1 MELRNTGTNQP
12 KSVFHSSRVTRAQK
26 ASFGSGGRNQ
36 LRTLFD
42 RLIGSLVFKIAF
54 AIIVVETILLGL
66 FGGYYVQYFGAE
78 IDRRI
83 AEQISTP
90 GLLIQREQLKISILS
105 DHEQM
110 TLLLGPHLQ
119 QALAIGF
126 DGTIYHSTDPSM
138 IGASISAFPD
148 FPADQLRADMTEQ
161 VLMTMTGETGSSMV
175 SITPLFALNANQPFM
190 FVYLKVSTKG
200 LEESQRQ
207 MQSVLLIGSAMCLFL
222 TSALIFLF
230 TQHTVLRRLIAAAQF
245 VNKIQIGKL
254 SSRLTPMGRDE
265 IGILERG
272 LNAMAESLERRT
284 QQHQIA
290 QNALRDSEERFRDFT
305 LSSADWYWEM
315 GSDLK
320 IAFASY
326 KFYQLIEDISG
337 SPQGKTFDKLGLHP
351 EHPDGWQY
359 LQQHLD
365 AHKAFYGVEFSWIAG
380 DGEKQFGRINGV
392 PVFGLDGSFNGYRGT
407 GSNITEQRRAAEE
420 QHELQ
425 RQLATSQKLEAVGQ
439 MAGGV
444 AHEFNNCLAGIL
456 SFAEVARAKIDDP
469 EKVKEYIGHVISLG
483 ERATGVADQLLMF
496 SRRRIDL
503 PKNVRVESIFAEMEK
518 LLVTLLEHRIDLQ
531 IWADEPDLHTRVDP
545 TQLSACILNLA
556 INARDAMPDGGTLQ
570 ISCSSADIAPP
581 AQRNADE
588 DDDANIYPPDVEG
601 QFVVITVQD
610 TGTGIPEDIIDNIFE
625 PFFSTKEPGK
635 GTGLGLSIVHSWVE
649 EAHGFINV
657 ESIEGEGTTFSI
669 YLPRSEPGTDDIDKI
684 DEIGDFPG
692 NGERILIVDD
702 EQALRSTAQI
712 ILDDAGYKTETAKST
727 EEALEILMRDAEDGK
742 TFDVI
747 LTDVVLSGRSGPQL
761 IIEALRQNPHYGV
774 VFMSGYPA
782 RSRKELENLLG
793 NYIFVKKPFRPGQL
807 QKAVHDALKMVSER
821 IRKAAISNNS

>member
-1 MELRNTGTNQP
+1 M
-12 KSVFHSSRVTRAQK
+12 
-26 ASFGSGGRNQ
+26 
-36 LRTLFD
+36 RTLFD

-54 AIIVVETILLGL
+54 AIIVVETILFGL
-66 FGGYYVQYFGAE
+66 FGGYYVNYFGAE

-90 GLLIQREQLKISILS
+90 GRLIQQEQLKVSILS
-105 DHEQM
+105 DPEQM
-110 TLLLGPHLQ
+110 ELLLGRHLQ
-119 QALAIGF
+119 QALAVGF
-126 DGTIYHSTDPSM
+126 DGTIYHSTDPLM
-138 IGASISAFPD
+138 IGASISSLPD
-148 FPADQLRADMTEQ
+148 FPTEQLRADMREQ
-161 VLMTMTGETGSSMV
+161 TLFTVDDDTGSSMV
-175 SITPLFALNANQPFM
+175 SITPIFALNANQPFM
-190 FVYLKVSTKG
+190 YVYLKVSTKG

-207 MQSVLLIGSAMCLFL
+207 MQSVLVIGSILCVLL

-230 TQHTVLRRLIAAAQF
+230 TQHTVLKRLITAAQF
-245 VNKIQIGKL
+245 VNKIQVGKL

-284 QQHQIA
+284 QQHQAA

-315 GSDLK
+315 GSDFK

-326 KFYQLIEDISG
+326 KFYQLIEEING
-337 SPQGKTFDKLGLHP
+337 SPQGQSFDKLGLHP
-351 EHPDGWQY
+351 EHPEGWQY
-359 LQQHLD
+359 LQRHLD
-365 AHKAFYGVEFSWIAG
+365 EHTAFYNVEFSWTSR

-392 PVFGLDGSFNGYRGT
+392 PVFALDGSFNGYRGT
-407 GSNITEQRRAAEE
+407 GSNITEQHRAAEE
-420 QHELQ
+420 QQALQ

-469 EKVKEYIGHVISLG
+469 ERVKEYIDHVISLG

-496 SRRRIDL
+496 SRRRIDQ

-531 IWADEPDLHTRVDP
+531 IWADEADLHTRVDP

-570 ISCSSADIAPP
+570 ISCSSADIPP
-581 AQRNADE
+581 LAQRDADE
-588 DDDANIYPPDVEG
+588 DEDIYPPEVEG

-610 TGTGIPEDIIDNIFE
+610 TGTGIPEDVIDHIFE

-649 EAHGFINV
+649 EAHGFINL
-657 ESIEGEGTTFSI
+657 ESVEGEGTTFSI
-669 YLPRSEPGTDDIDKI
+669 YLPRSEPGAEPEDEV
-684 DEIGDFPG
+684 DEIGVFPG
-692 NGERILIVDD
+692 NGERVLIVDD
-702 EQALRSTAQI
+702 EQALRTTAQI
-712 ILDDAGYKTETAKST
+712 ILEDAGYRTEIAKST
-727 EEALEILMRDAEDGK
+727 EEALVILQTNTGDAA
-742 TFDVI
+742 FDVI
-747 LTDVVLSGRSGPQL
+747 VTDVVLPGRSGPQL
-761 IIEALRQNPHYGV
+761 IIEALRQNPRYGV

-782 RSRKELENLLG
+782 RSRKELDNLLG
-793 NYIFVKKPFRPGQL
+793 NYVFVKKPFRPGKL
-807 QKAVHDALKMVSER
+807 QKAVHDALKLASER
-821 IRKAAISNNS
+821 AQSS

>member
-1 MELRNTGTNQP
+1 M
-12 KSVFHSSRVTRAQK
+12 
-26 ASFGSGGRNQ
+26 
-36 LRTLFD
+36 RTLFD

-54 AIIVVETILLGL
+54 AIIVVETILFGL
-66 FGGYYVQYFGAE
+66 FGGYYVNYFGAE

-90 GLLIQREQLKISILS
+90 GRLIQQEQLKVSILS
-105 DHEQM
+105 DAEQM
-110 TLLLGPHLQ
+110 ELLLGRHLQ
-119 QALAIGF
+119 QALAVGF
-126 DGTIYHSTDPSM
+126 DGTIYHSTDPLM
-138 IGASISAFPD
+138 IGASISSLPD
-148 FPADQLRADMTEQ
+148 FPTEQLRADMREQ
-161 VLMTMTGETGSSMV
+161 TLFTVDDDTGSSMV
-175 SITPLFALNANQPFM
+175 SITPIFALNANQPFM
-190 FVYLKVSTKG
+190 YVYLKVSTKG

-207 MQSVLLIGSAMCLFL
+207 MQSVLVIGSILCVLL

-230 TQHTVLRRLIAAAQF
+230 TQHTVLKRLITAAQF
-245 VNKIQIGKL
+245 VNKIQVGKL

-284 QQHQIA
+284 QQHQAA

-315 GSDLK
+315 GSDFK

-326 KFYQLIEDISG
+326 KFYQLIEEING
-337 SPQGKTFDKLGLHP
+337 SPQGQSFDKLGLHP
-351 EHPDGWQY
+351 EHPEGWQY
-359 LQQHLD
+359 LQRHLD
-365 AHKAFYGVEFSWIAG
+365 EHTAFYNVEFSWTSR

-392 PVFGLDGSFNGYRGT
+392 PVFALDGSFNGYRGT
-407 GSNITEQRRAAEE
+407 GSNITEQHRAAEE
-420 QHELQ
+420 QQALQ

-469 EKVKEYIGHVISLG
+469 ERVKEYIDHVISLG

-496 SRRRIDL
+496 SRRRIDQ

-531 IWADEPDLHTRVDP
+531 IWADEADLHTRVDP

-570 ISCSSADIAPP
+570 ISCSSADIPP
-581 AQRNADE
+581 LAQRDADE
-588 DDDANIYPPDVEG
+588 DEDIYPPEVEG

-610 TGTGIPEDIIDNIFE
+610 TGTGIPEDVIDHIFE

-649 EAHGFINV
+649 EAHGFINL
-657 ESIEGEGTTFSI
+657 ESVEGEGTTFSI
-669 YLPRSEPGTDDIDKI
+669 YLPRSEPGAEPEDEV
-684 DEIGDFPG
+684 DEIGVFPG
-692 NGERILIVDD
+692 NGERVLIVDD
-702 EQALRSTAQI
+702 EQALRTTAQI
-712 ILDDAGYKTETAKST
+712 ILDDAGYRTEIAKST
-727 EEALEILMRDAEDGK
+727 EEALVILQTSTGDAA
-742 TFDVI
+742 FDVI
-747 LTDVVLSGRSGPQL
+747 VTDVVLPGRSGPQL
-761 IIEALRQNPHYGV
+761 IIEALRQNPRYGV

-782 RSRKELENLLG
+782 RSRKELDNLLG
-793 NYIFVKKPFRPGQL
+793 NYVFVKKPFRPGKL
-807 QKAVHDALKMVSER
+807 QKAVHDALKLASER
-821 IRKAAISNNS
+821 AQSN

>member
-1 MELRNTGTNQP
+1 M
-12 KSVFHSSRVTRAQK
+12 
-26 ASFGSGGRNQ
+26 
-36 LRTLFD
+36 RTLFD

-54 AIIVVETILLGL
+54 AIIVVETILFGL
-66 FGGYYVQYFGAE
+66 FGGYYVNYFGAE

-90 GLLIQREQLKISILS
+90 GRLIQQEQLKVSVLS
-105 DHEQM
+105 DAQQM
-110 TLLLGPHLQ
+110 ELLLGPHLQ
-119 QALAIGF
+119 QAMAIGF
-126 DGTIYHSTDPSM
+126 DGTVYHSTDPLTV
-138 IGASISAFPD
+138 GAAISSLPN
-148 FPADQLRADMTEQ
+148 FPADQLRSDMTDQ
-161 VLMTMTGETGSSMV
+161 VLFTVDDETGSSMV
-175 SITPLFALNANQPFM
+175 SITPIFALNANQPFM
-190 FVYLKVSTKG
+190 YIYLKVSTKG

-207 MQSVLLIGSAMCLFL
+207 MQSVLLIGSLLCVLL

-230 TQHTVLRRLIAAAQF
+230 TQHTVLKRLITAAQF

-265 IGILERG
+265 IGTLERG

-284 QQHQIA
+284 QQHQAA

-326 KFYQLIEDISG
+326 KFYQLIEEING
-337 SPQGKTFDKLGLHP
+337 SPQGQSFDKLGLHP
-351 EHPDGWQY
+351 EHPEGWAH
-359 LQQHLD
+359 LQRHLD
-365 AHKAFYGVEFSWIAG
+365 EHTAFYNVEFSWTSRS
-380 DGEKQFGRINGV
+380 GEKQFGRINGV
-392 PVFGLDGSFNGYRGT
+392 PVFALDGSFNGYRGT
-407 GSNITEQRRAAEE
+407 GSNITDQKRAAEE
-420 QHELQ
+420 QHALQ

-469 EKVKEYIGHVISLG
+469 EKVKEYIDHVISLG

-496 SRRRIDL
+496 SRRRIDQ
-503 PKNVRVESIFAEMEK
+503 PKNVRVEAIFAEMEK

-531 IWADEPDLHTRVDP
+531 MWSDEPDLYTRVDP
-545 TQLSACILNLA
+545 TQLSACLLNLA

-570 ISCSSADIAPP
+570 ISCSSADIPP
-581 AQRNADE
+581 LAQRDADE
-588 DDDANIYPPDVEG
+588 DDDIYPPEVEG

-610 TGTGIPEDIIDNIFE
+610 TGTGIPEDVVEHIFE

-649 EAHGFINV
+649 ESHGFINL
-657 ESIEGEGTTFSI
+657 ESVEGEGTTFSI
-669 YLPRSEPGTDDIDKI
+669 FLPRTEPGTEPVHEVDDIG
-684 DEIGDFPG
+684 EFPG
-692 NGERILIVDD
+692 NGENILIVDD
-702 EQALRSTAQI
+702 EQALRTTAQI
-712 ILDDAGYKTETAKST
+712 ILDDAGYRTETAKST
-727 EEALEILMRDAEDGK
+727 EDALIILEQSTGENA
-742 TFDVI
+742 FDVI
-747 LTDVVLSGRSGPQL
+747 LTDVVLPGRSGPQL
-761 IIEALRQNPHYGV
+761 VIEALRQNPRYGV

-782 RSRKELENLLG
+782 RSRKELDNLLG
-793 NYIFVKKPFRPGQL
+793 NYVFVKKPFRPAQL
-807 QKAVHDALKMVSER
+807 QKAVRDAIKLAAER
-821 IRKAAISNNS
+821 AKTS

>member
-1 MELRNTGTNQP
+1 M
-12 KSVFHSSRVTRAQK
+12 
-26 ASFGSGGRNQ
+26 
-36 LRTLFD
+36 RTLFD

-54 AIIVVETILLGL
+54 AIIVVETILFGL
-66 FGGYYVQYFGAE
+66 FGGYYVNYFGAE

-90 GLLIQREQLKISILS
+90 GRLIQQEQLKVSILS
-105 DHEQM
+105 DPEQM
-110 TLLLGPHLQ
+110 ELLLGRHLQ
-119 QALAIGF
+119 QALAVGF
-126 DGTIYHSTDPSM
+126 DGTIYHSTDPLM
-138 IGASISAFPD
+138 IGASISSLPD
-148 FPADQLRADMTEQ
+148 FPTEQLRADMREQ
-161 VLMTMTGETGSSMV
+161 TLFTVDDDTGSSMV
-175 SITPLFALNANQPFM
+175 SITPIFALNANQPFM
-190 FVYLKVSTKG
+190 YVYLKVSTKG

-207 MQSVLLIGSAMCLFL
+207 MQSVLVIGSILCVLL

-230 TQHTVLRRLIAAAQF
+230 TQHTVLKRLITAAQF
-245 VNKIQIGKL
+245 VNKIQVGKL

-284 QQHQIA
+284 QQHQAA

-315 GSDLK
+315 GSDFK

-326 KFYQLIEDISG
+326 KFYQLIEEING
-337 SPQGKTFDKLGLHP
+337 SPQGQSFDKLGLHP
-351 EHPDGWQY
+351 EHPEGWQY
-359 LQQHLD
+359 LQRHLD
-365 AHKAFYGVEFSWIAG
+365 EHTAFYNVEFSWTSR

-392 PVFGLDGSFNGYRGT
+392 PVFALDGSFNGYRGT
-407 GSNITEQRRAAEE
+407 GSNITEQHRAAEE
-420 QHELQ
+420 QQALQ

-469 EKVKEYIGHVISLG
+469 ERVKEYIDHVISLG

-496 SRRRIDL
+496 SRRRIDQ

-531 IWADEPDLHTRVDP
+531 IWADEADLHTRVDP

-570 ISCSSADIAPP
+570 ISCSSADIQPL
-581 AQRNADE
+581 AQRDADE
-588 DDDANIYPPDVEG
+588 DEDIYPPEVEG

-610 TGTGIPEDIIDNIFE
+610 TGTGIPEDVIDHIFE

-649 EAHGFINV
+649 EAHGFINI
-657 ESIEGEGTTFSI
+657 ESVEGEGTTFSI
-669 YLPRSEPGTDDIDKI
+669 YLPRSEPGAEPEDEV
-684 DEIGDFPG
+684 DEIGVFPG
-692 NGERILIVDD
+692 NGERVLIVDD
-702 EQALRSTAQI
+702 EQALRTTAQI
-712 ILDDAGYKTETAKST
+712 ILEDAGYRTEIAKST
-727 EEALEILMRDAEDGK
+727 EEALVILQTNTGDAA
-742 TFDVI
+742 FDVI
-747 LTDVVLSGRSGPQL
+747 VTDVVLPGRSGPQL
-761 IIEALRQNPHYGV
+761 IIEALRQNPRYGV

-782 RSRKELENLLG
+782 RSRKELDNLLG
-793 NYIFVKKPFRPGQL
+793 NYVFVKKPFRPGKL
-807 QKAVHDALKMVSER
+807 QKAVHDALKLASER
-821 IRKAAISNNS
+821 AQSS

>member
-1 MELRNTGTNQP
+1 
-12 KSVFHSSRVTRAQK
+12 
-26 ASFGSGGRNQ
+26 

-54 AIIVVETILLGL
+54 AIIVVETILFGL
-66 FGGYYVQYFGAE
+66 FGGYYVNYFGAE

-90 GLLIQREQLKISILS
+90 GRLIQQEQLKVSILS
-105 DHEQM
+105 DPEQM
-110 TLLLGPHLQ
+110 ELLLGRHLQ
-119 QALAIGF
+119 QALAVGF
-126 DGTIYHSTDPSM
+126 DGTIYHSTDPLM
-138 IGASISAFPD
+138 IGASISSLPD
-148 FPADQLRADMTEQ
+148 FPTEQLRADMREPTLFT
-161 VLMTMTGETGSSMV
+161 VDDDTGSSMV
-175 SITPLFALNANQPFM
+175 SITPIFALNANQPFM
-190 FVYLKVSTKG
+190 YVYLKVSTKG

-207 MQSVLLIGSAMCLFL
+207 MQSVLVIGSILCVLL

-230 TQHTVLRRLIAAAQF
+230 TQHTVLKRLITAAQF
-245 VNKIQIGKL
+245 VNKIQVGKL

-284 QQHQIA
+284 QQHQAA

-315 GSDLK
+315 GSDFK

-326 KFYQLIEDISG
+326 KFYQLIEEING
-337 SPQGKTFDKLGLHP
+337 SPQGQSFDKLGLHP
-351 EHPDGWQY
+351 EHPEGWQY
-359 LQQHLD
+359 LQRHLD
-365 AHKAFYGVEFSWIAG
+365 EHTAFYNVEFSWTSR

-392 PVFGLDGSFNGYRGT
+392 PVFALDGSFNGYRGT
-407 GSNITEQRRAAEE
+407 GSNITEQHRAAEE
-420 QHELQ
+420 QQALQ

-469 EKVKEYIGHVISLG
+469 ERVKEYIDHVISLG

-496 SRRRIDL
+496 SRRRIDQ

-531 IWADEPDLHTRVDP
+531 IWADEADLHTRVDP

-570 ISCSSADIAPP
+570 ISCSSADIPP
-581 AQRNADE
+581 LAQRDADE
-588 DDDANIYPPDVEG
+588 DEDIYPPEVEG

-610 TGTGIPEDIIDNIFE
+610 TGTGIPEDVIDHIFE

-649 EAHGFINV
+649 EAHGFINL
-657 ESIEGEGTTFSI
+657 ESVEGEGTTFSI
-669 YLPRSEPGTDDIDKI
+669 YLPRSEPGAEPEDEV
-684 DEIGDFPG
+684 DEIGVFPG
-692 NGERILIVDD
+692 NGERVLIVDD
-702 EQALRSTAQI
+702 EQALRTTAQI
-712 ILDDAGYKTETAKST
+712 ILEDAGYRTEIAKST
-727 EEALEILMRDAEDGK
+727 EEALVILQTSTGDAA
-742 TFDVI
+742 FDVI
-747 LTDVVLSGRSGPQL
+747 VTDVVLPGRSGPQL
-761 IIEALRQNPHYGV
+761 IIEALRQNPRYGV

-782 RSRKELENLLG
+782 RSRKELDNLLG
-793 NYIFVKKPFRPGQL
+793 NYVFVKKPFRPGKL
-807 QKAVHDALKMVSER
+807 QKAVHDALKLASER
-821 IRKAAISNNS
+821 AQSS

>member
-1 MELRNTGTNQP
+1 
-12 KSVFHSSRVTRAQK
+12 
-26 ASFGSGGRNQ
+26 

-54 AIIVVETILLGL
+54 AIIVVETILFGL
-66 FGGYYVQYFGAE
+66 FGGYYVNYFGAE

-90 GLLIQREQLKISILS
+90 GRLIQQEQLKVSVLS
-105 DHEQM
+105 DAQQM
-110 TLLLGPHLQ
+110 ELLLGPHLQ
-119 QALAIGF
+119 QAMAIGF
-126 DGTIYHSTDPSM
+126 DGTVYHSTDPLKV
-138 IGASISAFPD
+138 GASISTLPNFPTD
-148 FPADQLRADMTEQ
+148 ELRADMTDQ
-161 VLMTMTGETGSSMV
+161 VLFTVDDETGMSMV
-175 SITPLFALNANQPFM
+175 SITPIFALNANQPFM
-190 FVYLKVSTKG
+190 YVYLKVSTKG

-207 MQSVLLIGSAMCLFL
+207 MQSVLLIGSLLCVLL

-230 TQHTVLRRLIAAAQF
+230 TQHTVLKRLITAAQF

-265 IGILERG
+265 IGTLERG

-284 QQHQIA
+284 QQHQAA

-326 KFYQLIEDISG
+326 KFYQLIEEING
-337 SPQGKTFDKLGLHP
+337 SPQGQSFDKLGLHP
-351 EHPDGWQY
+351 EHPEGWAH
-359 LQQHLD
+359 LQRHLD
-365 AHKAFYGVEFSWIAG
+365 EHTAFYNIEFSWTSRS
-380 DGEKQFGRINGV
+380 GEKQFGRINGV
-392 PVFGLDGSFNGYRGT
+392 PVFALDGSFNGYRGT
-407 GSNITEQRRAAEE
+407 GSNITDQKRAAEE
-420 QHELQ
+420 QHALQ

-469 EKVKEYIGHVISLG
+469 EKVKEYIDHVISLG

-496 SRRRIDL
+496 SRRRIDQ
-503 PKNVRVESIFAEMEK
+503 PKNVRVEAIFAEMEK

-531 IWADEPDLHTRVDP
+531 MWSDEPDLYTRVDP
-545 TQLSACILNLA
+545 TQLSACLLNLA

-570 ISCSSADIAPP
+570 ISCSSADIPP
-581 AQRNADE
+581 LAQRDADE
-588 DDDANIYPPDVEG
+588 DDDIYPPEVEG

-610 TGTGIPEDIIDNIFE
+610 TGTGIPEDVVEHIFE

-635 GTGLGLSIVHSWVE
+635 GTGLGLSIVHGWVE
-649 EAHGFINV
+649 ETHGFINL
-657 ESIEGEGTTFSI
+657 ESVEGEGTTFSI
-669 YLPRSEPGTDDIDKI
+669 FLPRTEPGAEPVHEVDDIG
-684 DEIGDFPG
+684 EFPG
-692 NGERILIVDD
+692 NGENILIVDD
-702 EQALRSTAQI
+702 EQALRTTAQI
-712 ILDDAGYKTETAKST
+712 ILDDAGYRTEAAKST
-727 EEALEILMRDAEDGK
+727 EDALIILEQSTGENA
-742 TFDVI
+742 FDVI
-747 LTDVVLSGRSGPQL
+747 LTDVVLPGRSGPQL
-761 IIEALRQNPHYGV
+761 VIEALRQNPRYGV

-782 RSRKELENLLG
+782 RSRKELDKLLG
-793 NYIFVKKPFRPGQL
+793 NYVFVKKPFRPAQL
-807 QKAVHDALKMVSER
+807 QKAVHDAIKLAAER
-821 IRKAAISNNS
+821 AKTS

>member
-1 MELRNTGTNQP
+1 M
-12 KSVFHSSRVTRAQK
+12 
-26 ASFGSGGRNQ
+26 
-36 LRTLFD
+36 RTLFD

-54 AIIVVETILLGL
+54 AIIVVETILFGL
-66 FGGYYVQYFGAE
+66 FGGYYVNYFGAE

-90 GLLIQREQLKISILS
+90 GRLIQQEQLKVSILS
-105 DHEQM
+105 DPEQM
-110 TLLLGPHLQ
+110 ELLLGRHLQ
-119 QALAIGF
+119 QALAVGF
-126 DGTIYHSTDPSM
+126 DGTIYHSTDPLM
-138 IGASISAFPD
+138 IGASISSLPD
-148 FPADQLRADMTEQ
+148 FPTEQLRADMREQ
-161 VLMTMTGETGSSMV
+161 TLFTVDDDTGSSMV
-175 SITPLFALNANQPFM
+175 SITPIFALNANQPFM
-190 FVYLKVSTKG
+190 YVYLKVSTKG

-207 MQSVLLIGSAMCLFL
+207 MQSVLVIGSILCVLL

-230 TQHTVLRRLIAAAQF
+230 TQHTVLKRLITAAQF
-245 VNKIQIGKL
+245 VNKIQVGKL

-284 QQHQIA
+284 QQHQAA

-315 GSDLK
+315 GSDFK

-326 KFYQLIEDISG
+326 KFYQLIEEING
-337 SPQGKTFDKLGLHP
+337 SPQGQSFDKLGLHP
-351 EHPDGWQY
+351 EHPEGWHY
-359 LQQHLD
+359 LQRHLD
-365 AHKAFYGVEFSWIAG
+365 EHTAFYNVEFSWTSR

-392 PVFGLDGSFNGYRGT
+392 PVFALDGSFNGYRGT
-407 GSNITEQRRAAEE
+407 GSNITEQHRAAEE
-420 QHELQ
+420 QQALQ

-469 EKVKEYIGHVISLG
+469 ERVKEYIDHVISLG

-496 SRRRIDL
+496 SRRRIDQ

-531 IWADEPDLHTRVDP
+531 IWADEADLHTRVDP

-570 ISCSSADIAPP
+570 ISCSSADIPP
-581 AQRNADE
+581 LAQRDADE
-588 DDDANIYPPDVEG
+588 DEDIYPPEVEG

-610 TGTGIPEDIIDNIFE
+610 TGTGIPEDVIDHIFE

-649 EAHGFINV
+649 EAHGFINI
-657 ESIEGEGTTFSI
+657 ESVEGEGTTFSI
-669 YLPRSEPGTDDIDKI
+669 YLPRSEPGAEPEDEV
-684 DEIGDFPG
+684 DEIGVFPG
-692 NGERILIVDD
+692 NGERVLIVDD
-702 EQALRSTAQI
+702 EQALRTTAQI
-712 ILDDAGYKTETAKST
+712 ILEEAGYRTEIAKST
-727 EEALEILMRDAEDGK
+727 EEALVILQTSTGDAA
-742 TFDVI
+742 FDVI
-747 LTDVVLSGRSGPQL
+747 VTDVVLPGRSGPQL
-761 IIEALRQNPHYGV
+761 IIEALRQNPRYGV

-782 RSRKELENLLG
+782 RSRKELDNLLG
-793 NYIFVKKPFRPGQL
+793 NYVFVKKPFRPGKL
-807 QKAVHDALKMVSER
+807 QKAVHDALKLASER
-821 IRKAAISNNS
+821 AQSS

>member
-1 MELRNTGTNQP
+1 
-12 KSVFHSSRVTRAQK
+12 
-26 ASFGSGGRNQ
+26 

-54 AIIVVETILLGL
+54 AIIVVETILFGL
-66 FGGYYVQYFGAE
+66 FGGYYVNYFGAE

-90 GLLIQREQLKISILS
+90 GRLIQQEQLKVSILS
-105 DHEQM
+105 DPEQM
-110 TLLLGPHLQ
+110 ELLLGRHLQ
-119 QALAIGF
+119 QALAVGF
-126 DGTIYHSTDPSM
+126 DGTIYHSTDPLM
-138 IGASISAFPD
+138 IGASISSLPD
-148 FPADQLRADMTEQ
+148 FPTEQLRADMREPTLFT
-161 VLMTMTGETGSSMV
+161 VDDDTGSSMV
-175 SITPLFALNANQPFM
+175 SITPIFALNANQPFM
-190 FVYLKVSTKG
+190 YVYLKVSTKG

-207 MQSVLLIGSAMCLFL
+207 MQSVLVIGSILCVLL

-230 TQHTVLRRLIAAAQF
+230 TQHTVLKRLITAAQF
-245 VNKIQIGKL
+245 VNKIQVGKL

-284 QQHQIA
+284 QQHQAA

-315 GSDLK
+315 GSDFK

-326 KFYQLIEDISG
+326 KFYQLIEEING
-337 SPQGKTFDKLGLHP
+337 SPQGQSFDKLGLHP
-351 EHPDGWQY
+351 EHPEGWQY
-359 LQQHLD
+359 LQRHLD
-365 AHKAFYGVEFSWIAG
+365 EHTAFYNVEFSWTSR

-392 PVFGLDGSFNGYRGT
+392 PVFALDGSFNGYRGT
-407 GSNITEQRRAAEE
+407 GSNITEQHRAAEE
-420 QHELQ
+420 QQALQ

-469 EKVKEYIGHVISLG
+469 ERVKEYIDHVISLG

-496 SRRRIDL
+496 SRRRIDQ

-531 IWADEPDLHTRVDP
+531 IWADEADLHTRVDP

-570 ISCSSADIAPP
+570 ISCSSADIPP
-581 AQRNADE
+581 LAQRDADE
-588 DDDANIYPPDVEG
+588 DEDIYPPEVEG

-610 TGTGIPEDIIDNIFE
+610 TGTGIPEDVIDHIFE

-635 GTGLGLSIVHSWVE
+635 GTGLRLSIVHSWVE
-649 EAHGFINV
+649 EAHGFINL
-657 ESIEGEGTTFSI
+657 ESVEGEGTTFSI
-669 YLPRSEPGTDDIDKI
+669 YLPRSEPGAEPEDEV
-684 DEIGDFPG
+684 DEIGVFPG
-692 NGERILIVDD
+692 NGERVLIVDD
-702 EQALRSTAQI
+702 EQALRTTAQI
-712 ILDDAGYKTETAKST
+712 ILEDAGYRTEIAKST
-727 EEALEILMRDAEDGK
+727 EEALVILQTSTGDAA
-742 TFDVI
+742 FDVI
-747 LTDVVLSGRSGPQL
+747 VTDVVLPGRSGPQL
-761 IIEALRQNPHYGV
+761 IIEALRQNPRYGV

-782 RSRKELENLLG
+782 RSRKELDNLLG
-793 NYIFVKKPFRPGQL
+793 NYVFVKKPFRPGKL
-807 QKAVHDALKMVSER
+807 QKAVHDALKLASER
-821 IRKAAISNNS
+821 AQSS

>member
-1 MELRNTGTNQP
+1 
-12 KSVFHSSRVTRAQK
+12 
-26 ASFGSGGRNQ
+26 

-54 AIIVVETILLGL
+54 AIIVVETILFGL
-66 FGGYYVQYFGAE
+66 FGGYYVNYFGAE

-90 GLLIQREQLKISILS
+90 GRLIQQEQLKVSILS
-105 DHEQM
+105 DPEQM
-110 TLLLGPHLQ
+110 ELLLGRHLQ
-119 QALAIGF
+119 QALAVGF
-126 DGTIYHSTDPSM
+126 DGTIYHSTDPLM
-138 IGASISAFPD
+138 IGASISSLPD
-148 FPADQLRADMTEQ
+148 FPTEQLRADMREQ
-161 VLMTMTGETGSSMV
+161 TLFTVDDDTGSSMV
-175 SITPLFALNANQPFM
+175 SITPIFALNANQPFM
-190 FVYLKVSTKG
+190 YVYLKVSTKG

-207 MQSVLLIGSAMCLFL
+207 MQSVLVIGSILCVLL

-230 TQHTVLRRLIAAAQF
+230 TQHTVLKRLITAAQF
-245 VNKIQIGKL
+245 VNKIQVGKL

-284 QQHQIA
+284 QQHQAA

-315 GSDLK
+315 GSDFK

-326 KFYQLIEDISG
+326 KFYQLIEEING
-337 SPQGKTFDKLGLHP
+337 SPQGQSFDKLGLHP
-351 EHPDGWQY
+351 EHPEGWQY
-359 LQQHLD
+359 LQRHLD
-365 AHKAFYGVEFSWIAG
+365 EHTAFYNVEFSWTSR

-392 PVFGLDGSFNGYRGT
+392 PVFALDGSFNGYRGT
-407 GSNITEQRRAAEE
+407 GSNITEQHRAAEE
-420 QHELQ
+420 QQALQ

-469 EKVKEYIGHVISLG
+469 ERVKEYIDHVISLG

-496 SRRRIDL
+496 SRRRIDQ

-531 IWADEPDLHTRVDP
+531 IWADEADLHTRVDP

-570 ISCSSADIAPP
+570 ISCSSADIQPL
-581 AQRNADE
+581 AQRDADE
-588 DDDANIYPPDVEG
+588 DEDIYPPEVEG

-610 TGTGIPEDIIDNIFE
+610 TGTGIPEDVIDHIFE

-649 EAHGFINV
+649 EAHGFINI
-657 ESIEGEGTTFSI
+657 ESVEGEGTTFSI
-669 YLPRSEPGTDDIDKI
+669 YLPRSEPGAEPEDEV
-684 DEIGDFPG
+684 DEIGVFPG
-692 NGERILIVDD
+692 NGERVLIVDD
-702 EQALRSTAQI
+702 EQALRTTAQI
-712 ILDDAGYKTETAKST
+712 ILEDAGYRTEIAKST
-727 EEALEILMRDAEDGK
+727 EEALVILQTNTGDAA
-742 TFDVI
+742 FDVI
-747 LTDVVLSGRSGPQL
+747 VTDVVLPGRSGPQL
-761 IIEALRQNPHYGV
+761 IIEALRQNPRYGV

-782 RSRKELENLLG
+782 RSRKELDNLLG
-793 NYIFVKKPFRPGQL
+793 NYVFVKKPFRPGKL
-807 QKAVHDALKMVSER
+807 QKAVHDALKLASER
-821 IRKAAISNNS
+821 AQSS

>member
-1 MELRNTGTNQP
+1 M
-12 KSVFHSSRVTRAQK
+12 
-26 ASFGSGGRNQ
+26 
-36 LRTLFD
+36 RTLFD

-54 AIIVVETILLGL
+54 AIIVVETILFGL
-66 FGGYYVQYFGAE
+66 FGGYYVNYFGAE

-90 GLLIQREQLKISILS
+90 GRLIQQEQLKVSILS
-105 DHEQM
+105 DPEQM
-110 TLLLGPHLQ
+110 ELLLGRHLQ
-119 QALAIGF
+119 QALAVGF
-126 DGTIYHSTDPSM
+126 DGTIYHSTDPLM
-138 IGASISAFPD
+138 IGASISSLPD
-148 FPADQLRADMTEQ
+148 FPTEQLRADMREPTLFT
-161 VLMTMTGETGSSMV
+161 VDDDTGSSMV
-175 SITPLFALNANQPFM
+175 SITPIFALNANQPFM
-190 FVYLKVSTKG
+190 YVYLKVSTKG

-207 MQSVLLIGSAMCLFL
+207 MQSVLVIGSILCVLL

-230 TQHTVLRRLIAAAQF
+230 TQHTVLKRLITAAQF
-245 VNKIQIGKL
+245 VNKIQVGKL

-284 QQHQIA
+284 QQHQAA

-315 GSDLK
+315 GSDFK

-326 KFYQLIEDISG
+326 KFYQLIEEING
-337 SPQGKTFDKLGLHP
+337 SPQGQSFDKLGLHP
-351 EHPDGWQY
+351 EHPEGWQY
-359 LQQHLD
+359 LQRHLD
-365 AHKAFYGVEFSWIAG
+365 EHTAFYNVEFSWTSR

-392 PVFGLDGSFNGYRGT
+392 PVFALDGSFNGYRGT
-407 GSNITEQRRAAEE
+407 GSNITEQHRAAEE
-420 QHELQ
+420 QQALQ

-469 EKVKEYIGHVISLG
+469 ERVKEYIDHVISLG

-496 SRRRIDL
+496 SRRRIDQ

-531 IWADEPDLHTRVDP
+531 IWADEADLHTRVDP

-570 ISCSSADIAPP
+570 ISCSSADIPP
-581 AQRNADE
+581 LAQRDADE
-588 DDDANIYPPDVEG
+588 DEDIYPPEVEG

-610 TGTGIPEDIIDNIFE
+610 TGTGIPEDVIDHIFE

-635 GTGLGLSIVHSWVE
+635 GTGLRLSIVHSWVE
-649 EAHGFINV
+649 EAHGFINL
-657 ESIEGEGTTFSI
+657 ESVEGEGTTFSI
-669 YLPRSEPGTDDIDKI
+669 YLPRSEPGAEPEDEV
-684 DEIGDFPG
+684 DEIGVFPG
-692 NGERILIVDD
+692 NGERVLIVDD
-702 EQALRSTAQI
+702 EQALRTTAQI
-712 ILDDAGYKTETAKST
+712 ILEDAGYRTEIAKST
-727 EEALEILMRDAEDGK
+727 EEALVILQTSTGDAA
-742 TFDVI
+742 FDVI
-747 LTDVVLSGRSGPQL
+747 VTDVVLPGRSGPQL
-761 IIEALRQNPHYGV
+761 IIEALRQNPRYGV

-782 RSRKELENLLG
+782 RSRKELDNLLG
-793 NYIFVKKPFRPGQL
+793 NYVFVKKPFRPGKL
-807 QKAVHDALKMVSER
+807 QKAVHDALKLASER
-821 IRKAAISNNS
+821 AQSS